1 MNKKSKYLL
10 LSLYLILFVLSG
22 CGDFFGKKT
31 DLSFIEVPK
40 YDSNLVA
47 YIPVPPFLYG
57 FQDPV
62 QVLYGYDELIYV
74 VDAGTDEIIA
84 FDQAHRRLGSFHL
97 SGVQAIAQD
106 RRLNILAIAHFD
118 TTISGKTYRLPAI
131 YRLNLYQ
138 NGQYGIQHA
147 RIVKK
152 IVHPFYFRT
161 TFLVGDT
168 QVVFHRIAVFGNND
182 YLVTRHGPDNANP
195 TKVGGPDDAVLLFNQ
210 EDQWLG
216 FVIVNTSQG
225 EIRDYF
231 KYPYGVTTFA
241 VPPQSPYVSLSR
253 DFVVTMLSPNLP
265 LKVQY
270 IRLVQT
276 EQGSVYELNTDL
288 VVGDTT
294 RADGFLYTPNRF
306 GAPTGITVSGDGTN
320 YLFVSDTLTDS
331 VYVFTFTGLE
341 GVKPPPTSPS
351 TKYVKVS
358 FGGTGSGP
366 FQFIDPTSLTY
377 LNKLLYVCDRGNKR
391 ILRFRLT
398 TDFD

>member
-1 MNKKSKYLL
+1 MAMRNKWVFLFALL
-10 LSLYLILFVLSG
+10 WLGG

-31 DLSFIEVPK
+31 DLDFIEVPK

-84 FDQAHRRLGSFHL
+84 FDQAHRRLGSFRL
-97 SGVQAIAQD
+97 PGVRAIAQD
-106 RRLNILAIAHFD
+106 RRLQILAIAHFD
-118 TTISGKTYRLPAI
+118 TTIAGNTYRLPAI

-138 NGQYGIQHA
+138 NGFYGIQHA
-147 RIVKK
+147 RIVRK

-168 QVVFHRIAVFGNND
+168 QVVFNRIAVFGNND

-210 EDQWLG
+210 DDEWQG

-231 KYPYGVTTFA
+231 KHPFGITTFA
-241 VPPQSPYVSLSR
+241 VPPQTPYVSRSR
-253 DFVVTMLSPNLP
+253 DFLVTMLSPGLP
-265 LKVQY
+265 LKTQY

-276 EQGSVYELNTDL
+276 EQGSIYELNTDL
-288 VVGDTT
+288 VLGDTS
-294 RADGFLYTPNRF
+294 RAENFLYTPNRF
-306 GAPTGITVSGDGTN
+306 DAPVGITVTGDGRN
-320 YLFVSDTLTDS
+320 LIFVSDTLRDS

-351 TKYVKVS
+351 KKYIRVS

-366 FQFIDPTSLTY
+366 FQFNDPVSVTY
-377 LNKLLYVCDRGNKR
+377 LKKQLYVCDRGNKR
-391 ILRFRLT
+391 IVRFQLT
-398 TDFD
+398 TDLD